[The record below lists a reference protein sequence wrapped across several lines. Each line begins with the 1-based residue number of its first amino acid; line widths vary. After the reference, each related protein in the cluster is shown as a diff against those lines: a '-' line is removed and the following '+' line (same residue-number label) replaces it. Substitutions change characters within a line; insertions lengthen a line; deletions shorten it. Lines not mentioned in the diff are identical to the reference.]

1 MVGSE
6 GRRGAESPFAS
17 THLLGFFWSQA
28 ERAGL
33 LDDGF
38 IGQTQA
44 SALTLSL
51 CPKCDLIEDHRKIY
65 LYIAQDLQS
74 CAHCF
79 KEVQSSCQSAC
90 CLSVKLDGKRR
101 NQHREKIAW
110 ESLFCVHVKVIFV
123 PGILR
128 RAGLSFTTVNSV
140 FPLRLPLLPP

>member
-6 GRRGAESPFAS
+6 GWRGAESPFAS
-17 THLLGFFWSQA
+17 YTSARILLEPS
-28 ERAGL
+28 RASRASGRWL
-33 LDDGF
+33 HRANP
-38 IGQTQA
+38 A
-44 SALTLSL
+44 SALTLSP

-65 LYIAQDLQS
+65 LYLAQDLQS

-140 FPLRLPLLPP
+140 FPLRLPLPPP